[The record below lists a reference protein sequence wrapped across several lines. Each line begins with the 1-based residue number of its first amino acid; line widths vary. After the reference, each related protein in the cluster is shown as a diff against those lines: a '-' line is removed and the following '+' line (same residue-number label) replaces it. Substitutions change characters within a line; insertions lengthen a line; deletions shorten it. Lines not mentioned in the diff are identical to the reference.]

1 MKKIFKMVLLP
12 SLMVLTSCGAGKEL
26 TLYKNSEPIK
36 DGAVT
41 IKVDHFYESSL
52 LGTYSQDIYI
62 SFVSSNPKPVT
73 LKFKDWKVYREKD
86 NAEYSAGCITIA
98 FAGELKLEC
107 DKETKL
113 DFATSLPTS
122 FTEDNYKLVA
132 HYDSKT
138 LVCHLY
144 GSAA

>member
-1 MKKIFKMVLLP
+1 MKKLFKTTLLSLIVLA
-12 SLMVLTSCGAGKEL
+12 SCGGGKEF

-36 DGAVT
+36 DGDVT
-41 IKVDHFYESSL
+41 IKIDRIDES
-52 LGTYSQDIYI
+52 TYLINSSYRQYTYI
-62 SFVSSNPKPVT
+62 SFVSSNTKPVT
-73 LKFKDWKVYREKD
+73 LRFKDWKVYREKD
-86 NAEYSAGCITIA
+86 NAEYGASCITLIT
-98 FAGELKLEC
+98 GELNLEC

-113 DFATSLPTS
+113 SFTTETPTS

-144 GSAA
+144 NSAA

>member
-1 MKKIFKMVLLP
+1 MKKLFKTALLL
-12 SLMVLTSCGAGKEL
+12 SFILLTSCGGGKEL

-36 DGAVT
+36 DGDVA
-41 IKVDHFYESSL
+41 IKVDHFYETSL
-52 LGTYSQDIYI
+52 LGKYSQDIYI

-73 LKFKDWKVYREKD
+73 IKFKDWKIYREKD
-86 NAEYSAGCITIA
+86 NAEYSVGCITIA
-98 FAGELKLEC
+98 FGGELKLEC

-113 DFATSLPTS
+113 DFSTRLPTS
-122 FTEDNYKLVA
+122 FAEDNYKLVA

-144 GSAA
+144 DSVS